1 MGGIYDGLDA
11 AASVGVIHHVSATRD
26 QLQALYRSAEALVFP
41 SVYEGLGL
49 PVREALS
56 VGTPVVAMPFS
67 ALPEIGGDCI
77 LYPNGFSASG
87 PRAGPR
93 AARHRQRFAG
103 RVHERGLG
111 WAERFTWEKTA
122 RATLDVYR
130 SAVLRPPSRS
140 LEMRRVLREA
150 ILNWAATCPSA
161 GEPLPYAQGV
171 STVLPEDMGIINACR
186 ALNIAVHR
194 RLRRELDRIPAVVG
208 RKRA

>member
-67 ALPEIGGDCI
+67 AIPEIGGDCI
-77 LYPNGFSASG
+77 LYPNGFSASDLAQALERLATDG
-87 PRAGPR
+87 ALRGEL
-93 AARHRQRFAG
+93 
-103 RVHERGLG
+103 HERGLG

-150 ILNWAATCPSA
+150 ILNWAVTCPSA
-161 GEPLPYAQGV
+161 GESLPYAQGLP
-171 STVLPEDMGIINACR
+171 TVPPEEMGIINACR

>member
-1 MGGIYDGLDA
+1 M
-11 AASVGVIHHVSATRD
+11 IHHVSATRD

-67 ALPEIGGDCI
+67 AIPEIGGDCI
-77 LYPNGFSASG
+77 LYPNGFSASDLAQALERLATDSALRG
-87 PRAGPR
+87 EL
-93 AARHRQRFAG
+93 
-103 RVHERGLG
+103 HERGLG

-140 LEMRRVLREA
+140 LEMRQLLARGNPKLGRHV
-150 ILNWAATCPSA
+150 P
-161 GEPLPYAQGV
+161 
-171 STVLPEDMGIINACR
+171 
-186 ALNIAVHR
+186 
-194 RLRRELDRIPAVVG
+194 VG
-208 RKRA
+208 RRVFALCSRDFHGPAGRYGHHQRLPGSEHRCASKAAAGAGSNPRGRRA